1 MPYSRTRI
9 TPCYG
14 ARYFPVRAVLYGAA
28 STRPSLLP
36 IQTRITSHQRSP
48 LVEEALSGSIQ
59 PRIHDT
65 IVTIRRGR
73 RQHRFQIFVKN
84 HKYLPTN
91 AAVLALMGRQWHGDI
106 LVMRMGYTTN
116 GVVNIR
122 SGDQRLIEY
131 ALQRFLQVVWHGVS
145 AVVNAILMG

>member
-1 MPYSRTRI
+1 MSFK
-9 TPCYG
+9 

-106 LVMRMGYTTN
+106 LVMRMGYATN

-131 ALQRFLQVVWHGVS
+131 ALQRFLQVVRQGRRLSVE
-145 AVVNAILMG
+145 ATKAFRNIVVLG